1 MGKIGKNET
10 FLFVIVQKLLKCTL
24 FNTTFAAFYLNT
36 YSNGMKNYYL
46 LLAFLGCLLLVACNT
61 AETGLHSKPD
71 VSEKK
76 GKAQK
81 HQPNTT
87 AGIADE
93 QQNSDAAAKE
103 ENPDATNKGTHTG
116 SLLPDVENVAG
127 AQKNIAT
134 QTGTTETISY
144 MQAEEDKTA
153 RATSARASGKSN
165 KPVMTFDYNT
175 IDFGAIVTGSKVQH
189 SFAFTNTGA
198 APLIIHDASGSC
210 GCTVPEIPL
219 EPIAPGETGTI
230 VIHYDSTGK
239 IGLQNKTITV
249 QTNALPATHLV
260 YIKAVVV
267 TENMVEESGKEG
279 EKE

>member
-1 MGKIGKNET
+1 
-10 FLFVIVQKLLKCTL
+10 
-24 FNTTFAAFYLNT
+24 
-36 YSNGMKNYYL
+36 MKNHYL

-61 AETGLHSKPD
+61 AESGLHSKPD
-71 VSEKK
+71 VTEKK

-87 AGIADE
+87 AGITDE
-93 QQNSDAAAKE
+93 QNNPNTAASEIENSE
-103 ENPDATNKGTHTG
+103 ATNKVTNTG

-127 AQKNIAT
+127 IKNVIPA

-144 MQAEEDKTA
+144 MQAEEDNMA
-153 RATSARASGKSN
+153 RATSARVSGKSN

-175 IDFGAIVTGSKVQH
+175 IDFGTIVTGSKVQH